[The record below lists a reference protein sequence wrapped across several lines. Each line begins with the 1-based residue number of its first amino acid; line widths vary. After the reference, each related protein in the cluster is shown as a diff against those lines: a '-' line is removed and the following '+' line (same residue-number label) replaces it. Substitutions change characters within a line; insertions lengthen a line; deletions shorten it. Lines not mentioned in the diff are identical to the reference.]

1 VQFANSKMYVDDLAK
16 DINTTVEKNNKKIS
30 SCEISLQ
37 MFLEQFDTKGF
48 KQI

>member
-1 VQFANSKMYVDDLAK
+1 MYVDDLTK
-16 DINTTVEKNNKKIS
+16 EISITVDKNNKKIS
-30 SCEISLQ
+30 SCEITLQ